1 MRTFKNIESYL
12 IIRADTLYRIIVT
25 ILAGLVM
32 VASSMNGEHIT
43 SVIYYGSLT
52 LSLAAFGNSWSICI
66 ISWAVSEASLMFYY
80 FVTDSGYET
89 VLLTSLTSIVILAV
103 AFPVRKSLG
112 IGDMDKPFKINW
124 LLVAGALAG
133 FLVTL
138 SSRGD
143 LSIWKAII
151 SLWLMLPIF
160 IAVARIIYNK
170 SFYIFQTT
178 YIILMF
184 YIIHMSNAIGSP
196 MTFELIEYVLLM
208 TSLITGVVYR
218 KLRTLGEDSSDIG
231 SNSIT
236 ADS

>member
-32 VASSMNGEHIT
+32 VASSINGEHIT

-112 IGDMDKPFKINW
+112 IGDMNKPFKINC
-124 LLVAGALAG
+124 LLVAGSLAG

-151 SLWLMLPIF
+151 SLWLMLPTEIF
-160 IAVARIIYNK
+160 NVITEFLSHLIAGRIYWI
-170 SFYIFQTT
+170 
-178 YIILMF
+178 
-184 YIIHMSNAIGSP
+184 
-196 MTFELIEYVLLM
+196 
-208 TSLITGVVYR
+208 
-218 KLRTLGEDSSDIG
+218 SSIPALFAPYLFFFFIKEEKKRNRSGQID
-231 SNSIT
+231 
-236 ADS
+236 